1 MVRGRG
7 RKGGV
12 EEFGVLEEACP
23 AAGVAEGADE
33 EEDGVGDE
41 EHGVV
46 EEVGDLEKHG
56 AEVAMAV
63 ELGDGGECFAQAL
76 DGAVCEFVEMVGLG
90 AELVGLG
97 AVHGGDD
104 SARGVGREFPYG
116 YKKTLA
122 EPWF

>member
-1 MVRGRG
+1 MEVS
-7 RKGGV
+7 
-12 EEFGVLEEACP
+12 EEARP
-23 AAGVAEGADE
+23 FAGVAEGAGE
-33 EEDGVGDE
+33 EEDGVCDE

-46 EEVGDLEKHG
+46 EEVCDLEEHG

-63 ELGDGGECFAQAL
+63 ELGGGGECLAQSL
-76 DGAVCEFVEMVGLG
+76 DGCFGEFVETVCLG

-122 EPWF
+122 DPCF

>member
-46 EEVGDLEKHG
+46 KEVGGFSEHV
-56 AEVAMAV
+56 AEVAVAM
-63 ELGDGGECFAQAL
+63 ELCGGGKGVAERGDGVLGES
-76 DGAVCEFVEMVGLG
+76 VEAVGLG
-90 AELVGLG
+90 AKLG
-97 AVHGGDD
+97 DLGRGVHGGEDIST
-104 SARGVGREFPYG
+104 SAARSRCGHTRCPSG
-116 YKKTLA
+116 
-122 EPWF
+122 